1 MNWGIKQRQ
10 EFIEYR
16 LFWEGSINRK
26 DLVDNFGVS
35 VPQAS
40 ADMKKYKQSA
50 PNNIYYDKSQKRY
63 LINSKFKPIFGA
75 INAHD
80 YLTKLSML
88 SKGVIKKEQAFI
100 GYIPE
105 YSMVPSFDRA
115 IDPNILKKILKAL
128 KIGKSIYIY
137 YQSMTRSS
145 PVWRWISPH
154 AFAFDGFRWHVRA
167 YCELSE
173 EFRDFVLGRIL
184 ETKNIKNSAVSPS
197 QDYKWNRFFTLQIG
211 AHPDL
216 SPDQRKVIEKEFNM
230 KNGILDIKVRAA
242 FVYYVIIKFSIA
254 YDKSLSFPKN
264 KSLTLLNYKE
274 IQEYI

>member
-1 MNWGIKQRQ
+1 MNWGTKQRQ

-26 DLVDNFGVS
+26 DLVDNFGDS

-40 ADMKKYKQSA
+40 VDMKKYKQSA

-63 LINSKFKPIFGA
+63 LINSNFKPIFGA

-105 YSMVPSFDRA
+105 YSMVPSFDRD
-115 IDPNILKKILKAL
+115 IDPNILKKILKIL
-128 KIGKSIYIY
+128 KTGKSIYIY

-145 PVWRWISPH
+145 SVWRWISPH
-154 AFAFDGFRWHVRA
+154 AFALDGFRWHVRS

-173 EFRDFVLGRIL
+173 EFRDFILGRIL
-184 ETKNIKNSAVSPS
+184 ETKNIKNSPVLPS
-197 QDYKWNRFFTLQIG
+197 QDFKWNCFVTLQIS

-216 SPDQRKVIEKEFNM
+216 SPDQRRVIEEEFNM
-230 KNGILDIKVRAA
+230 KME
-242 FVYYVIIKFSIA
+242 
-254 YDKSLSFPKN
+254 SLISKYELLLFTM
-264 KSLTLLNYKE
+264 LLLNLALIMIKA
-274 IQEYI
+274 